1 MPYFLIIPWSQVR
14 VLPGPPAPESP
25 LPHRGTVLPINIAML
40 SIAVRTAILR
50 VSVYVHAEIK
60 AKELP
65 IDSVEYVAEETFPTV
80 APEALE
86 PGRELALAIADAISE
101 TPAANTLVLDV
112 HMVSPLADFFVICS
126 GENERQLRA
135 ISREVV
141 DTMAKS
147 DVRPRRSEG
156 TADGGWILLDFGDVI
171 VHIFHEDQRD
181 FYRLEDLWSEAQTLL
196 SIQ

>member
-1 MPYFLIIPWSQVR
+1 V
-14 VLPGPPAPESP
+14 APES
-25 LPHRGTVLPINIAML
+25 
-40 SIAVRTAILR
+40 
-50 VSVYVHAEIK
+50 
-60 AKELP
+60 
-65 IDSVEYVAEETFPTV
+65 
-80 APEALE
+80 LE

-112 HMVSPLADFFVICS
+112 HAVSPLADFFVICS

-141 DTMAKS
+141 EHLAQTGA
-147 DVRPRRSEG
+147 RPKRSEG
-156 TADGGWILLDFGDVI
+156 TAEGGWILLDYGDVV
-171 VHIFHEDQRD
+171 VHVFHDEQRT

>member
-1 MPYFLIIPWSQVR
+1 M
-14 VLPGPPAPESP
+14 
-25 LPHRGTVLPINIAML
+25 
-40 SIAVRTAILR
+40 
-50 VSVYVHAEIK
+50 YVHSEEA

-65 IDSVEYVAEETFPTV
+65 IDSIEHVAVEIFPTV
-80 APEALE
+80 APESLE

-112 HMVSPLADFFVICS
+112 HAVSPLADFFVICS

-135 ISREVV
+135 ISRYVI
-141 DTMAKS
+141 DALAKA
-147 DVRPRRSEG
+147 DARPKRTEG
-156 TADGGWILLDFGDVI
+156 TADGGWILLDFGDVV

-181 FYRLEDLWSEAQTLL
+181 YYRLEDLWSEAQTLL